1 MLRTSRF
8 LQILT
13 VSLTVLFTGVVWAQ
27 SPAPEEGI
35 PVTDALVKTK
45 CGACHEADDR
55 GSLKIISWTR
65 TTPEGWQ
72 DALKRMILSENL
84 MVTPPEARAIVK
96 YLSDRHGLA
105 PAEMQPVTYDVE
117 RRMHEETGLPSEAI
131 SRSCARCHTF
141 AKPLSWRR
149 SPEEW
154 KRYLASHAKRYS
166 FPPLEEAAAYLGKSA
181 TLHSAEWNQWSTRP
195 AAAGFNGRWLVTA
208 YLAGYGRFYG
218 EAQLQPVMEGG
229 TPSPNEFNTRVVLRS
244 MRDGSIL
251 ARTGRIAVYS
261 GYAWRGRSKGVG
273 EVPAPGDPSN
283 EAREVLWFSADQ
295 TSAEG
300 RWFWGQYQEFGF
312 DVHLQRYSNTATL
325 LALDHPSL
333 KAGTKAT
340 PIRFVGENFPVKVAA
355 TDITLG
361 AGVTVT
367 KVISSNAKE
376 IVAEVDVAA
385 NAPSGRR
392 TIAVGPASLANAL
405 VVYDRVDYL
414 KITPESSLA
423 AFGGEGKARGYQQ
436 YEVIGY
442 HRGPDGRRHTADDL
456 ELGPVDATWS
466 IEIFYEPEGHRTD
479 HVGEIS
485 ENGFFTPNEKSANN
499 NFDLW
504 VIAKAKNETDAEGE
518 PLVGKG
524 YLVLTV
530 PSYVFNGRRYVR
542 DLERWVDD
550 GPARPAR

>member
-8 LQILT
+8 LSILAVT
-13 VSLTVLFTGVVWAQ
+13 FVCNATGVLWAQ
-27 SPAPEEGI
+27 APAPEDGI

-55 GSLKIISWTR
+55 GNLKIISWTR

-105 PAEMQPVTYDVE
+105 PAEMQPVTHDVE
-117 RRMHEETGLPSEAI
+117 RRMHEETGIPSEAI

-154 KRYLASHAKRYS
+154 KRYLAAHAKRYNS
-166 FPPLEEAAAYLGKSA
+166 PPVEEAVTYMTKAAP
-181 TLHSAEWNQWSTRP
+181 LHSPEWNQWSAQTP
-195 AAAGFNGRWLVTA
+195 TAGINGRWLATA
-208 YLAGYGRFYG
+208 YLAGYGKFFG
-218 EAQLQPVMEGG
+218 EVQLLPIMDGGAPV
-229 TPSPNEFNTRVVLRS
+229 PDEFNTRIVLRS
-244 MRDGSIL
+244 MRDGSLI
-251 ARTGRIAVYS
+251 ARTGRIGVYA
-261 GYAWRGRSKGVG
+261 GYAWRGRSKGV
-273 EVPAPGDPSN
+273 VQPAEPGDPSN
-283 EAREVLWFSADQ
+283 EAREVMWFSPNQ
-295 TSAEG
+295 TTAEG

-325 LALDHPSL
+325 LAVDHPSL
-333 KAGTKAT
+333 RAGSKTT
-340 PIRFVGENFPVKVAA
+340 RLRFVGENLPAKVAA
-355 TDITLG
+355 ADITLG
-361 AGVTVT
+361 AGITVT

-376 IVAEVDVAA
+376 VIAEVDVAA

-392 TIAVGPASLANAL
+392 TATVGAASLANAL

-442 HRGPDGRRHTADDL
+442 HRGADGRRHTADDL
-456 ELGPVDATWS
+456 ELGPVEASWS

-485 ENGFFTPNEKSANN
+485 ENGFFRPNEKSANN

-504 VIAKAKNETDAEGE
+504 VIAKAKNETGADGE

-550 GPARPAR
+550 GPAGPAR